1 LHWKVKAILQKILA
15 TNSIGDRVNHLHGSL
30 KKNYY
35 SNGVEYGFNEL
46 FRKLDLI
53 ESAEDD
59 AGINCNNAL
68 EIGTGY
74 FLIQPIILKLL
85 GWNRI
90 ITVDITRDLFNS
102 AVRKQLSFLLEEKYL
117 SKIRKSSRLDTS
129 DFNNLLRAL
138 KEAKSLEQV
147 LEICNIIYIAPYD
160 FDDIDDYELKFNFIF
175 SQVVLEH
182 ISPGILSELFRYTK
196 KFLSSN
202 GKIVHIV
209 NFIDHFANP
218 GFFCDKRISDF
229 NFLQYSDKYWNFW
242 AGNSL
247 TYTNRLGYPYYYQLC
262 EEHGLKVSNFI
273 AQNYK
278 ERKSLDSDKIH
289 SDVIKKYKKFVNRDE
304 LIKAQ
309 RGIFVITHR

>member
-1 LHWKVKAILQKILA
+1 MLA
-15 TNSIGDRVNHLHGSL
+15 ANRIGDRINHLHGSL

-46 FRKLDLI
+46 FLKLNLI
-53 ESAEDD
+53 ELAEDD
-59 AGINCNNAL
+59 AGINRKNAL

-90 ITVDITRDLFNS
+90 ITLDITRDLFYS
-102 AVRKQLSFLLEEKYL
+102 AVRKQISLLLQEKYL
-117 SKIRKSSRLDTS
+117 SKIRKSSRLAPGEL
-129 DFNNLLRAL
+129 NNLLRKL

-147 LEICNIIYIAPYD
+147 TEICNIIYIAPYD
-160 FDDIDDYELKFNFIF
+160 FDDIARYELKFNLIF

-182 ISPGILSELFRYTK
+182 IPPNILSELFHHTK
-196 KFLSSN
+196 TLLSST
-202 GKIVHIV
+202 GKIVHTV
-209 NFIDHFANP
+209 NFTDHFANP
-218 GFFCDKRISDF
+218 GFFGDKRISEF

-247 TYTNRLGYPYYYQLC
+247 AYTNRLGYPYYYQLC
-262 EEHGLKVSNFI
+262 EKCGLKVNNFI

-278 ERKSLDSDKIH
+278 EMKPFDVDKIH
-289 SDVIKKYKKFVNRDE
+289 SDVMKQYKKSVNRDE
-304 LIKAQ
+304 LIKVQ
-309 RGIFVITHR
+309 RGIFVMTHI